1 MHTKVNLDA
10 GTLTERKKKKNQ
22 KWKWTLT
29 CVRRSKRQN
38 YSTFYHCLI
47 FKKKEREKVGEICRW
62 MNQFEL
68 VFFSCFMSFR
78 FLIWCIYLFIWCLI
92 SGLFHCGGTTGICF
106 CVAWTTFQRMPEKLL
121 DSLFSLNSFHYF
133 IFWYST
139 SPATEFLWEKKWL
152 KTEWIKWNIGI
163 FKYSKHFTV

>member
-1 MHTKVNLDA
+1 MLALLQK
-10 GTLTERKKKKNQ
+10 GRKKKKNQ

-47 FKKKEREKVGEICRW
+47 FKKKKREREKVGEICRW

-106 CVAWTTFQRMPEKLL
+106 CVAWTALQRMPEKLL
-121 DSLFSLNSFHYF
+121 DSLFSLNSFHFF
-133 IFWYST
+133 IFSVFNF
-139 SPATEFLWEKKWL
+139 SCQGKKKL
-152 KTEWIKWNIGI
+152 RLNE
-163 FKYSKHFTV
+163 